1 MASVGS
7 LVVDLIANTASF
19 NANIEKAAA
28 NLNSNTAKINRSLE
42 GMKKQFEHANE
53 GAKLL
58 VEALAVKEVAEAVKG
73 ALEFAAAMKI
83 QADRIGITAETMQL
97 YHLAGKRVGS
107 TNDEVDTGLKKLT
120 VSMGQAELGAKKQ
133 QEIFKALGVD
143 YHATATVAIPQ
154 LADGLA
160 KIGNDSKR
168 HALEVATM
176 GRAAVA
182 LDPLFRQGAEGIAKM
197 KDEAEKAGLILGD
210 QFAEKAHEAS
220 VKMDELVTILKVDFA
235 KEVINNADSIV
246 GLAKAL
252 EQATLGAMHYIAQ
265 YPRLSAA
272 LTGAA
277 IGSRF
282 GPYGAVAGAAAGYV
296 IGDKIAQNA
305 DDANTDVRFR
315 AAKLRG
321 ATATMRRYLSDEA
334 TMSPAQLAESKTSY
348 DRRNAVT
355 ELHRQQQLLN
365 LSLHPLPT
373 LPPLDPDGI
382 GNLLGGGGAQRRARA
397 VKDPLA
403 DADERYG
410 REMAQIG
417 EAILQA
423 RKSNLT
429 DIDAIAKIDKQLL
442 AKEVEAKD
450 FAIDKE
456 VKDKHI
462 TEAQGEQLKFANA
475 ILATAKA
482 ITVDNQAAEQHA
494 QANLEMQIAANDNQK
509 ELLGIQDQLAVTQK
523 EHRDIQLRILEIDK
537 QEERARLE
545 AVGASKTTSDAEKQ
559 IAAAKLKQ
567 LDAVYTGKAEV
578 VKNQTAGPG
587 EAYLKSIIDDAKSV
601 NEALQNIEV
610 SGLKSLND
618 GLVEAIMGAKS
629 LGEVFTNVANQISA
643 DLLRLAM
650 QTLIIGPRLARTMR
664 RLAWLWL
671 VRMGPNWCAS
681 VAGSKS
687 FQIIC

>member
-1 MASVGS
+1 
-7 LVVDLIANTASF
+7 
-19 NANIEKAAA
+19 
-28 NLNSNTAKINRSLE
+28 
-42 GMKKQFEHANE
+42 
-53 GAKLL
+53 
-58 VEALAVKEVAEAVKG
+58 
-73 ALEFAAAMKI
+73 
-83 QADRIGITAETMQL
+83 
-97 YHLAGKRVGS
+97 
-107 TNDEVDTGLKKLT
+107 
-120 VSMGQAELGAKKQ
+120 
-133 QEIFKALGVD
+133 
-143 YHATATVAIPQ
+143 
-154 LADGLA
+154 
-160 KIGNDSKR
+160 
-168 HALEVATM
+168 
-176 GRAAVA
+176 
-182 LDPLFRQGAEGIAKM
+182 
-197 KDEAEKAGLILGD
+197 
-210 QFAEKAHEAS
+210 
-220 VKMDELVTILKVDFA
+220 
-235 KEVINNADSIV
+235 
-246 GLAKAL
+246 
-252 EQATLGAMHYIAQ
+252 
-265 YPRLSAA
+265 
-272 LTGAA
+272 
-277 IGSRF
+277 
-282 GPYGAVAGAAAGYV
+282 
-296 IGDKIAQNA
+296 
-305 DDANTDVRFR
+305 
-315 AAKLRG
+315 
-321 ATATMRRYLSDEA
+321 
-334 TMSPAQLAESKTSY
+334 
-348 DRRNAVT
+348 
-355 ELHRQQQLLN
+355 
-365 LSLHPLPT
+365 
-373 LPPLDPDGI
+373 
-382 GNLLGGGGAQRRARA
+382 
-397 VKDPLA
+397 
-403 DADERYG
+403 
-410 REMAQIG
+410 MAQIG

-629 LGEVFTNVANQISA
+629 LGEVFTNVANQIIA
-643 DLLRLAM
+643 DLLRIAIQKM
-650 QTLIIGPRLARTMR
+650 IIGPIAHAIFGGSGGGSAASSAITVDTTGNIFNHFAAGTNNAPSGMALVGENGPELVRFRGGEQVVPNHMLNGGAGNIQVEIVDTTGLFVTRVNDQIISAAPAIAEAGSTVAQSRLAYRQSR
-664 RLAWLWL
+664 SLA
-671 VRMGPNWCAS
+671 A
-681 VAGSKS
+681 
-687 FQIIC
+687 